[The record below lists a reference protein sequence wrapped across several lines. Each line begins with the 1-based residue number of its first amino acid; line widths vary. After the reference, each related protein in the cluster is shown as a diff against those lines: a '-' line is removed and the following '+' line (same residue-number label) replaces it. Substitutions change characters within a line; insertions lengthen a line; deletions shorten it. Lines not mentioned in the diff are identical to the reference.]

1 MCIIVVKP
9 HDKPMPSKAIL
20 KHCWDNNDD
29 GAGYMFPD
37 GKNVIIKKG
46 FMKFDNFYKSLIF
59 DYAKS
64 GRFTPFVLHFRIS
77 TQAGVNE
84 ECTHPFPLSREMADL
99 RKTRVKS
106 PIAIAHNGVID
117 LTKSGYSTTVT
128 YSDTM
133 KFITDYASLIIKNK
147 DFYKDEDTLLLLDRL
162 VGGRLAIMD
171 YEGHIQMI
179 GDFKEDDGIFYSNET
194 YKKDRVRRT
203 TTTTTTSTGY
213 GVYSNYYRSGST
225 YHGSNCNRVA
235 ASATTKKDEDKKSE
249 DKKDDK
255 IPPSVEEI
263 SKKNKDERQKI
274 LDNWYLKNTQDGF
287 GFNFN
292 ENNCPKYYEGDDSY
306 CVYCHN
312 WSKCYGIREEDKKE

>member
-29 GAGYMFPD
+29 GAGYMYPD

-46 FMKFDNFYKSLIF
+46 FMKFDAFYKSLIF

-99 RKTRVKS
+99 RKTRTRS

-117 LTKSGYSTTVT
+117 LTKSGYSTTIT

-133 KFITDYASLIIKNK
+133 KFITDYASLIIKSK

-179 GDFKEDDGIFYSNET
+179 GSFVEDDGIFYSNET
-194 YKKDRVRRT
+194 YKKDRARKSHT
-203 TTTTTTSTGY
+203 TTTTNTGY
-213 GVYSNYYRSGST
+213 GCYSNYYRSGST

-235 ASATTKKDEDKKSE
+235 PTQIVKKEEPKTETKPMAAPDIDVVSKLDKTSRDLLLDKWYTQNMKGDYNFNFKKD
-249 DKKDDK
+249 
-255 IPPSVEEI
+255 
-263 SKKNKDERQKI
+263 
-274 LDNWYLKNTQDGF
+274 
-287 GFNFN
+287 
-292 ENNCPKYYEGDDSY
+292 NCPKYYEGDTSY
-306 CVYCHN
+306 CVWCKN
-312 WSKCYGIREEDKKE
+312 WSECYGKGVTEYEKDRI